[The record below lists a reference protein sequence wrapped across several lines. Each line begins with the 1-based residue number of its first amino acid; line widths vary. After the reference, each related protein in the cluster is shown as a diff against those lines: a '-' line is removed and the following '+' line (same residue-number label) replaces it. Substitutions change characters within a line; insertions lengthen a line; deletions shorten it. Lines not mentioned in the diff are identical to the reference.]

1 MKDYSEISKLF
12 CAAVRKLA
20 EKPENLDNMEFYLSR
35 HFGEWMKKYA
45 DNPESLTA
53 EICGF
58 ANMDI

>member
-1 MKDYSEISKLF
+1 MANYGEISKLF

-20 EKPENLDNMEFYLSR
+20 EKPENLDNMELYISR
-35 HFGEWMKKYA
+35 HFAEWMKKYA
-45 DNPESLTA
+45 NNPEGLTA